1 MPGANPFNA
10 SYLYAN
16 STNSSQA
23 KTKKEP
29 ALCPQTNFHQRP
41 VKIEKSQGRLTPLLT
56 GRVTPLC
63 VNSYKAP
70 SNVENPASV
79 KSIKGFSKDLEEQN
93 QQPPISAIKVE
104 TKTADKTTTTASS
117 SLPSLAQ
124 IDKISN
130 SFQLRRLKKDYKQI
144 YSIPKSSKF
153 SRPTLETGVLEIR
166 TSITQFENV
175 RLKNEE
181 ELISP
186 NSVFHDHEPLQ
197 M

>member
-16 STNSSQA
+16 SANSSQA
-23 KTKKEP
+23 KAKKEP

-63 VNSYKAP
+63 NSYKAP
-70 SNVENPASV
+70 SNMENPASV
-79 KSIKGFSKDLEEQN
+79 KSIKSSSNDVVEQN
-93 QQPPISAIKVE
+93 QQPPISAIIVE
-104 TKTADKTTTTASS
+104 AKIANKITTVASS
-117 SLPSLAQ
+117 TLPPLSQ
-124 IDKISN
+124 VDKSSN
-130 SFQLRRLKKDYKQI
+130 SFRQRRLKEEQKPI

-166 TSITQFENV
+166 TSVAEFGSVKI
-175 RLKNEE
+175 KNEE

-186 NSVFHDHEPLQ
+186 NSVFHDHEPSQ